1 VTQNDRVENCLLCAM
16 EEADE
21 RSVVFRDNLWAAEVV
36 PGYEVPGWFV
46 LRARRHAERITGLDD
61 DELASLAFRTR
72 DLVAAVSEVMN
83 APATYLL
90 AFGEN
95 YPHFHALVAAR
106 NSAVAADRRG
116 GDIMK
121 LRLEQADPAAAIA
134 LIPAVRASYQRL
146 ATAKNSVG

>member
-1 VTQNDRVENCLLCAM
+1 MTQNDRVENCLLCAM

-21 RSVVFRDNLWAAEVV
+21 RSVVFRDNLWAGEVV

-90 AFGEN
+90 VFGEN

-106 NSAVAADRRG
+106 NYAVAVDRRG

-134 LIPAVRASYQRL
+134 LIPAVRATYQRL